1 MMLHIPQVLS
11 QEEAAD
17 IRRLLEQSL
26 DWVDGRET
34 VGVQGA
40 QIKRNQQL
48 ADDCELK
55 ARLGQRITSALK
67 QNPLFFA
74 AALPLRIIP
83 PRFNRYAGGETY
95 GMHVDGSVMQY
106 TDVNGQEQTLRSDL
120 SCTVF
125 FAEPEDYEGGE
136 LVVADTYGEHLVKLP
151 AGDAILYPSSS
162 LHEVRPVTKGARLA
176 SFLWIQSMVR
186 SESQRRALFEMDT
199 SITRLRETGADNA
212 AVLQLTGVYHNLLRD
227 WSDT

>member
-1 MMLHIPQVLS
+1 MKQV
-11 QEEAAD
+11 
-17 IRRLLEQSL
+17 IQSF
-26 DWVDGRET
+26 E
-34 VGVQGA
+34 
-40 QIKRNQQL
+40 
-48 ADDCELK
+48 
-55 ARLGQRITSALK
+55 S
-67 QNPLFFA
+67 
-74 AALPLRIIP
+74 
-83 PRFNRYAGGETY
+83 
-95 GMHVDGSVMQY
+95 
-106 TDVNGQEQTLRSDL
+106 
-120 SCTVF
+120 
-125 FAEPEDYEGGE
+125 GE